1 MAGHNKW
8 SKVKHIKARED
19 SKRSKVFSR
28 LSKEISIAARD
39 GGGDV
44 GMNPRLRT
52 AVDNAKAVSMPK
64 DNIERAIKRGTGE
77 LGGDA
82 IEEIT
87 YEGFASGGVAVI
99 VEVSTDN
106 KNRSAADVR
115 MLFNK
120 NHGNMGTSG
129 SVAYLFKRIGEI
141 RIALEDVTED
151 ELLEKAG
158 DAGAED
164 ISSDEESHVIHTAA
178 DQLGAVAAALSDAGL
193 NLQSQNLVYVPEN
206 QVLVEDASEASKIL
220 RLYEALDDYDDT
232 LNVFANFDIPDAILE
247 EALGD

>member
-8 SKVKHIKARED
+8 SKVKHIKAKED
-19 SKRSKVFSR
+19 AKRSKAFSK

-64 DNIERAIKRGTGE
+64 DNIERAIKKGTGE

-106 KNRSAADVR
+106 KNRSAADLR
-115 MLFNK
+115 SLFNK
-120 NHGNMGTSG
+120 NNGNMGTTG
-129 SVAYLFKRIGEI
+129 SVSYLFNRVGEI
-141 RIALEDVTED
+141 RIALEDISED
-151 ELLEKAG
+151 DLLEKAG

-164 ISSDEESHVIHTAA
+164 IFVEEDSHVIHTAA
-178 DQLGAVAAALSDAGL
+178 DQLGAVASALTEAGL
-193 NLQSQNLVYVPEN
+193 NLRGQNLVYVPEN
-206 QVLVEDASEASKIL
+206 LVLVEDASEASKIL
-220 RLYEALDDYDDT
+220 RLYEALDEYDDT
-232 LNVFANFDIPDAILE
+232 LNVFANFDIPDSILE